1 MPRTFKLLWDKANN
15 TWYQYYTCPET
26 NKRKKKNCG
35 TGKSRT
41 NDAPSYRKAMKTWE
55 TFRKDLAD
63 PITAADKKLSKPL
76 PSIDTPKNYTIDT
89 VVGVMK
95 AYIDRHSKDQLNKGI
110 IAKST
115 YRNRVQ
121 AMRWLYLFLGP
132 KAEKTK
138 EQGWGIDAVIDG
150 RRYAGI
156 HKRIGTECFKEG
168 KISFPTAKLR
178 LVLVRQFIKFA
189 YEYSYLKNL
198 PRNLDSSAFHLRKPR
213 LYENHNRTSIE
224 ILSPENIQDLFRAS
238 STLTN
243 RVPYGLFLLLSLNTG
258 MSSVDIG
265 SLQFQDIEFD
275 DDMMPISITKTRTKT
290 GVQGEWKLWDITA
303 SYLQLHIIHINP
315 YQEPIYGK
323 RSPLD
328 FIFCVF
334 NKGRGKDYSSAPLA
348 ASSRVLLPPTVKSL
362 PQRNNLRI
370 HLANLFVAAKIELSP
385 KYLRKTAASHIETNS
400 NFNTVVLQKFLS
412 HRPTTIARKNYARII
427 GKNVMGAEIENLF
440 QTLGIAN
447 LYELLHDEMKSYHE
461 NWRS

>member
-1 MPRTFKLLWDKANN
+1 MPRTFKLLWDKRNR

-26 NKRKKKNCG
+26 NQRKKKNCG

-41 NDAPSYRKAMKTWE
+41 NDRASYRIAMETWE
-55 TFRKDLAD
+55 TFIKDLAD
-63 PITAADKKLSKPL
+63 PITLAEKKQPVAV
-76 PSIDTPKNYTIDT
+76 PSLDIPKNYTIDT

-110 IAKST
+110 IARST
-115 YRNRVQ
+115 YRNRVL

-138 EQGWGIDAVIDG
+138 KQGWGIDAVIDG

-168 KISFPTAKLR
+168 KISFATAKLR

-213 LYENHNRTSIE
+213 LYENNNQTSIE
-224 ILSPENIQDLFRAS
+224 VLTPENIQDLFRTS
-238 STLTN
+238 SKLTK

-258 MSSVDIG
+258 MSSVDLG

-275 DDMMPISITKTRTKT
+275 DDMIPVSITKTRTKT
-290 GVQGEWKLWDITA
+290 GVQGNWKLWDITA

-315 YQEPIYGK
+315 YAETNYNS
-323 RSPLD
+323 RNPLD
-328 FIFCVF
+328 FVFCVF
-334 NKGRGKDYSSAPLA
+334 KKGRGKGYSTSPLS
-348 ASSRVLLPPTVKSL
+348 ASSRVLLPPSVRTL

-370 HLANLFVAAKIELSP
+370 HLANLFDAANITLSP

-412 HRPTTIARKNYARII
+412 HRPTTIARKNYAKVL
-427 GKNVMGAEIENLF
+427 GEKTMNAEIENLF

-447 LYELLHDEMKSYHE
+447 LYELIHDEMKSYHD